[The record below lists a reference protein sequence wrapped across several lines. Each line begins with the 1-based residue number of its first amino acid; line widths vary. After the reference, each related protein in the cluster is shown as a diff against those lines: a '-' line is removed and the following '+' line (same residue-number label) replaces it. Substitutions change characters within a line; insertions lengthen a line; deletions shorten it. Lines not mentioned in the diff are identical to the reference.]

1 MDDDKIIQDIISKLS
16 NNDKYLLLYFLIK
29 EKIRYVGLHNFYK
42 FLDIILTNVRIE
54 GEEK

>member
-1 MDDDKIIQDIISKLS
+1 MDDDKIIQDIINKLS

-42 FLDIILTNVRIE
+42 FLDIILSNVTIE
-54 GEEK
+54 GE